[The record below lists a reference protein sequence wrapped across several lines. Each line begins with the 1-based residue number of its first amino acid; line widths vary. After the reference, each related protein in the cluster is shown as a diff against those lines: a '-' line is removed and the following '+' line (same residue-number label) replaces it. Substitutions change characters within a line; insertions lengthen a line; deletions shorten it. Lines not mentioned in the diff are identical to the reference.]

1 MTRIKLK
8 SLGQEAIATGLSNG
22 LMLSV
27 EGRVGPAVRDLHH
40 RRQIWFRKSSKWWH
54 VNRSQTC
61 VGI

>member
-27 EGRVGPAVRDLHH
+27 EGRVRTRSEGLTPSPPDLVP
-40 RRQIWFRKSSKWWH
+40 QIIQM
-54 VNRSQTC
+54 VAC
-61 VGI
+61 